1 MSIDPAY
8 LDKFIKVTER
18 AAFGAYK
25 HIGKGNKKLAD
36 KGAVDEMR
44 NQLNKIDMNGQVVIG
59 EGEMDEAPMLY
70 IGEKVG
76 TNKGQILDIA
86 LDPLEGTNFVANNLP
101 NSFSMIAVTEKDN
114 LFSAPDTY
122 MEKIAIGSNL
132 PNNLLDLDNTVGEN
146 IELLSKAKNKK
157 KKDITACVLKRPR
170 HENIIN
176 ELKKIGVKI
185 EFIADGD
192 VYGVMAVCDQKSP
205 IDIYMGI
212 GGAPEGVLAAAA
224 LSCLGGQIQTRL
236 VLKNEEEIKRAL
248 KMGIKDPKQKYNINE
263 IIKGDVI
270 FCATAITDGKILNG
284 IKEENDYFLA
294 STYALHKNK
303 KIKKKITNSIRK

>member
-25 HIGKGNKKLAD
+25 HIGKGDKKLAD

-44 NQLNKIDMNGQVVIG
+44 YQLNQIDMTGQIVIG
-59 EGEMDEAPMLY
+59 EGEMDKAPMLY

-101 NSFSMIAVTEKDN
+101 NSFSMIAVTEKN
-114 LFSAPDTY
+114 NIFSAPDTY

-132 PNNLLDLDNTVGEN
+132 PNNLLDLDNTVEEN
-146 IELLSKAKNKK
+146 IELLSKAMNRKKN
-157 KKDITACVLKRPR
+157 DITACVLKRPR

-176 ELKKIGVKI
+176 KLKKIGVKI
-185 EFIADGD
+185 EFITDGD

-236 VLKNEEEIKRAL
+236 VLKNEEETKRTL
-248 KMGIKDPKQKYNINE
+248 KMGIKDPKKKYNINE

-270 FCATAITDGKILNG
+270 FCATAITDGKILDG
-284 IKEENDYFLA
+284 IKEENDFFLA
-294 STYALHKNK
+294 STYALHKNE
-303 KIKKKITNSIRK
+303 KIKKKITNNIKK